1 MFDIVL
7 AEFNNFVNA
16 EEHSLTVLA
25 ADTIYSHFQDTFST
39 THYNIFVGEN
49 GSGKNSAL
57 LVFRILGYRV
67 FYITAASAPNYYT
80 FLGDIQEGQ
89 GTIAEDE
96 ADNIGKS
103 ADKKIILK
111 TGYASGGCVPKV
123 GFSSNGARF
132 QQSHLTFCH
141 KWFAMEELPDEKYN
155 RGTFDRSFIHNFMAG
170 DVRYNIKEVLNNK
183 DSESYKK
190 LQHLRKLL
198 FVFRLAHHHKL
209 SKLPEIKTNLTNR
222 NAELTH
228 FLLRMFYGGRNFER
242 VRKALS
248 TLIAEKSYLKSNGV
262 EAKICESLKLIMVEE
277 GGGKEERDV
286 YEISNEEFYSK
297 LKEVMEAT
305 DNSFD
310 SSGSSFYLPDG
321 TLIKKRRISIL
332 LASKFKAK
340 PFRTN
345 HNRGFTISKKDVK
358 KISEQYRVVDEIK
371 VEQWNNEKTNGKG
384 DVDNNGDNRNS
395 VTEVTEVTDFKS
407 AYPPFDNTDINGGET
422 SNGLDEQQVKP
433 NTHDTKEDDC
443 LINTED
449 RDRNDE
455 KTNAPIDFSTTD
467 NSETNSNNNN
477 LGSALTSTIFGKDAT
492 TPSDI
497 LPTTELP
504 EKNRINHGKNGIDL
518 KNNVNNIVHTHSE
531 SVTSVTTVTD
541 LPPKYPCYYCGNG
554 YSTNI
559 DFDMELHLLEK
570 HKDQLLKLPI
580 RGSLDKREEYAI
592 SLTKKKM
599 IENSAEDLNDEEESG

>member
-1 MFDIVL
+1 MFEKVL

-16 EEHSLTVLA
+16 EEHTLTVLA
-25 ADTIYSHFQDTFST
+25 ADTLYSYFQDIFST

-141 KWFAMEELPDEKYN
+141 KWLAMEELPDDKDN

-170 DVRYNIKEVLNNK
+170 EVRYNIKEVLNNK
-183 DSESYKK
+183 DSEAYKK

-198 FVFRLAHHHKL
+198 FAFRLAHHHKL

-228 FLLRMFYGGRNFER
+228 FLLRLFYGGQNFER
-242 VRKALS
+242 IRAALS

-262 EAKICESLKLIMVEE
+262 EAKISESLNLIMEE
-277 GGGKEERDV
+277 EDGGKEERDV
-286 YEISNEEFYSK
+286 YEISNEDFYSK
-297 LKEVMEAT
+297 IKEVLEAT

-321 TLIKKRRISIL
+321 TLIKKKRISTL

-358 KISEQYRVVDEIK
+358 KISEQYRVVDEIIIEK
-371 VEQWNNEKTNGKG
+371 QPDVSNEWTNGQGENNISDAEKTMDKG
-384 DVDNNGDNRNS
+384 NR
-395 VTEVTEVTDFKS
+395 ELVTD
-407 AYPPFDNTDINGGET
+407 
-422 SNGLDEQQVKP
+422 
-433 NTHDTKEDDC
+433 
-443 LINTED
+443 
-449 RDRNDE
+449 
-455 KTNAPIDFSTTD
+455 
-467 NSETNSNNNN
+467 
-477 LGSALTSTIFGKDAT
+477 
-492 TPSDI
+492 
-497 LPTTELP
+497 
-504 EKNRINHGKNGIDL
+504 
-518 KNNVNNIVHTHSE
+518 
-531 SVTSVTTVTD
+531 VTD
-541 LPPKYPCYYCGNG
+541 VTG
-554 YSTNI
+554 
-559 DFDMELHLLEK
+559 
-570 HKDQLLKLPI
+570 LKSVSPSF
-580 RGSLDKREEYAI
+580 GQY
-592 SLTKKKM
+592 
-599 IENSAEDLNDEEESG
+599 